1 MDQKKIGFFLRELR
15 RGKELT
21 QQQLAD
27 EFGVTV
33 RTVSRWETGSN
44 LPDIDLLMLLADYYE
59 VDLQEL
65 LRGSRKDETMDDEMK
80 KTVQMVSD
88 YKDIAKKKL
97 SVRMCVMFVVGLF
110 MCTLYLIMEFAEVAN
125 TPFIGFIRGFALGVT
140 WGMLLIGIL
149 YTSGVLFSISAMK
162 SRTLGRDR

>member
-15 RGKELT
+15 KGKGLT

-59 VDLQEL
+59 VDLKEL
-65 LRGSRKDETMDDEMK
+65 LSGSRKDENMDDEMK

-88 YKDIAKKKL
+88 YKDIAQKKL
-97 SVRMCVMFVVGLF
+97 ARRVSILLVVGLVIF
-110 MCTLYLIMEFAEVAN
+110 TAYLVMEFLEVAD
-125 TPFIGFIRGFALGVT
+125 TFTDGFLPGCALGFSYGMMIVSVLYVT
-140 WGMLLIGIL
+140 GAL
-149 YTSGVLFSISAMK
+149 YKIKARRLK
-162 SRTLGRDR
+162 NR